1 MLEYLITHQVNTNY
15 NDYLKELVPTQVVEL
30 RLQSN
35 KNPLR
40 YPFVCGSTSDVKIK
54 PIIDHNWTE
63 REQDEPKSVSF
74 LDISKATEMVL
85 GLDGVARL
93 NNFREYEAGWNFG
106 DGAPISPRSL
116 SAMEYFIN
124 QFFSFQIIP
133 SIFMSNDGNL
143 LLGWED
149 STGKQIE
156 LEFFE
161 DSIGYFIE
169 SLDEENEIALNRD
182 EISLLVDKLHQI

>member
-15 NDYLKELVPTQVVEL
+15 NDYLKELMPTQVVEL
-30 RLQSN
+30 RLQ

-40 YPFVCGSTSDVKIK
+40 YSFACGTTSDVKII
-54 PIIDHNWTE
+54 PIIVDHNWTE
-63 REQDEPKSVSF
+63 REQGGPKNVSI

-85 GLDGVARL
+85 GLEGVERL
-93 NNFREYEAGWNFG
+93 NNFREYEAGWSFG
-106 DGAPISPRSL
+106 DGAPISQKSL

-133 SIFMSNDGNL
+133 SIFMSNEGNL

-149 STGKQIE
+149 ITGKQIE